1 MFCGVVP
8 TPAVTFTA
16 AIPGINYRWQMEI
29 VRRGRAACHFDKNG
43 KISCVWTVKAD
54 DK

>member
-16 AIPGINYRWQMEI
+16 TIPGINYRWQMEI
-29 VRRGRAACHFDKNG
+29 VRRRRAAWHFEQEWQDQLR
-43 KISCVWTVKAD
+43 VD
-54 DK
+54 R